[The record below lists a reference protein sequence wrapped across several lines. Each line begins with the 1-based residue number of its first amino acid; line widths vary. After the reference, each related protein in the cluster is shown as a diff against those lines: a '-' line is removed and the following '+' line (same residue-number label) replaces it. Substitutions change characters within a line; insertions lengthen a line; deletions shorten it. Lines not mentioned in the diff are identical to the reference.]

1 VLSLDHDGTGY
12 PQLEDPVVREL
23 GERAEWLRP
32 VLFHSPYECAALSIL
47 SARTSRTTAEKL
59 RAALSTDGAFATPEQ
74 LLALTE
80 LPSLPANKIPRLH
93 GIAEAALEGR
103 LDRERLLAH
112 PDPVTELQTLPGIGP
127 FYANLIYLRAVGPT
141 DAPPPAEPRLHTA
154 VQERYGRPVED
165 VADGWRPFRTWV
177 SVLIRASA

>member
-1 VLSLDHDGTGY
+1 MRRGV
-12 PQLEDPVVREL
+12 DP
-23 GERAEWLRP
+23 LRP
-32 VLFHSPYECAALSIL
+32 HAAARRPTGCATRSP
-47 SARTSRTTAEKL
+47 RTAPSR
-59 RAALSTDGAFATPEQ
+59 RREQ

-80 LPSLPANKIPRLH
+80 LPGLPAVKIPRLH

-112 PDPVTELQTLPGIGP
+112 EDPVTELQTLPGIGP
-127 FYANLIYLRAVGPT
+127 FYANLIYVRAVGPT
-141 DAPPPAEPRLHTA
+141 DAPPPAEPRLHKA